1 MGTVAVPVP
10 TTRNSGDGSSALE
23 RELRAAVRGE
33 VRFSEGDR
41 ALYATD
47 GSNYRQVPIGIV
59 VPRTVDDV
67 VSTVEVCRRHDAPVL
82 SRGGGTS
89 LAGQCCNV
97 AVVIDWSK
105 YLNRVIEID
114 PEARIARVQPG
125 CVLDDLRDAAG
136 EHGLTFGP
144 DPATHNHCTLGGM
157 IGNNSCGVHAVMAGR
172 TSDNVV
178 SLEILTYDG
187 ERMTVGA
194 TSDDELSPIIAAG
207 GRRGAIYR
215 DLAALRDRYG
225 DAVRERYPDI
235 PRRVSGYNL
244 DDLLAENGFNVAR
257 ALVGS
262 EGTCVTVLEATVQ
275 LIENPPVRSL
285 LVLGYP
291 DIYAAGDHIPQIMAA
306 GPTGCEGLD
315 ERLFRLT
322 RDERLHPQAIELM
335 PEGGGWLLVEFGGA
349 DKEESDAK
357 ARALLEELEAGE
369 DAPSS
374 KLFDDPDQEEL
385 VWQVRESGLGATAH
399 EPDGTDTWPGWED
412 SAVPPDKVAP
422 YLSDLRELYA
432 RYGFQASLYGHFG
445 QGCIHTR
452 IPFDLVSA
460 EGVAQFRSFLDDA
473 ADLVLSYGGSLSG
486 EHGDGQARA
495 DMLPRM
501 FGDELVG
508 AFGEFKAIWDPGGH
522 MNPGKVVDPNPAT
535 SNLRLGADYAPWEP
549 ETHFSYSS
557 DGGSFAHAGGLRCV
571 GVGNCRRHD
580 GGTMCPSYM
589 VTREEKHSTR
599 GRARL
604 LFEMMNREV
613 ITDGWRSEEVRE
625 ALDLC
630 LACKGCLGDC
640 PVNVDMATYKAEF
653 LSHHYKG
660 RLRPA
665 SHYSMGWLPLL
676 AEAASLAPGVVNA
689 LAHAPGLSSI
699 AKRAGGIDRARELPR
714 FARRTLRSELSA
726 RGYRAR
732 SRPLSRATVPGGGPG
747 GEGHGRGY
755 DRPGRVVLW
764 PDTFTNHFDPRI
776 GLAAVDVLEHAG
788 FEVVI
793 PDKALC
799 CGLTWISTG
808 QLSTAKR
815 VLGRT
820 VAALAPEV
828 RAGVP
833 VVGLEPSCTAT
844 FRHDLGELFPH
855 DQDAKRLTEHTYTL
869 AEVLREHA
877 PGWEPP
883 AMPRQAVVQTHCHQ
897 GAVMGTSADE
907 ELMAAGSIDAD
918 MLDSGCCGLA
928 GNFGFTE
935 GHHEVSIAAAERVM
949 LPAIRDASPETIVM
963 ADGFS
968 CRTQI
973 GYGSRREALHLAE
986 VLAMAIHQG
995 EPGALPRNRPERTR
1009 IGSRLPGASARR
1021 R

>member
-1 MGTVAVPVP
+1 MGTVAVPIP

-23 RELRAAVRGE
+23 RELRAAISGE
-33 VRFSEGDR
+33 VRFSDGDR

-47 GSNYRQVPIGIV
+47 GSNYRQVPIGVV

-67 VSTVEVCRRHDAPVL
+67 VATVEVCRRHDAPVL

-114 PEARIARVQPG
+114 PEARTARVQPG

-172 TSDNVV
+172 TSDNVL

-194 TSDDELSPIIAAG
+194 TSDDELSSIIAEG
-207 GRRGAIYR
+207 GRRGGIYR
-215 DLAALRDRYG
+215 DLLSLRDRYG
-225 DAVRERYPDI
+225 EQIRERYPDI

-244 DDLLAENGFNVAR
+244 DDLLVENGFNVAR
-257 ALVGS
+257 SLVGS
-262 EGTCVTVLEATVQ
+262 EGTCVTVLEATVK

-291 DIYAAGDHIPQIMAA
+291 DIYSAGDHIPQIMAA

-357 ARALLEELEAGE
+357 ARALLEDLEASD

-412 SAVPPDKVAP
+412 SAVPPDEVAP
-422 YLSDLRELYA
+422 YLSDLRELYR
-432 RYGFQASLYGHFG
+432 RYGFEASLYGHFG

-495 DMLPRM
+495 DMLPKM

-508 AFGEFKAIWDPGGH
+508 AFGEFKAIWDPAGR
-522 MNPGKVVDPNPAT
+522 MNPGKVVHPNPAD

-549 ETHFSYSS
+549 DTHFAYSS

-604 LFEMMNREV
+604 LYEMMNREV
-613 ITDGWRSEEVRE
+613 ITDGWRSEDVRE

-676 AEAASLAPGVVNA
+676 AEAASLAPRVVNA
-689 LAHAPGLSSI
+689 LAHAPGLSTL

-714 FARRTLRSELSA
+714 FARRTLRSELAA
-726 RGYRAR
+726 RGYRAS
-732 SRPLSRATVPGGGPG
+732 SRPRLRRTPPGDGAAGDGGG
-747 GEGHGRGY
+747 
-755 DRPGRVVLW
+755 PGRVVLW
-764 PDTFTNHFDPRI
+764 PDTFTNHFDPQI

-793 PDKALC
+793 PDKPLC

-808 QLSTAKR
+808 QLATAKR

-828 RAGVP
+828 RAGTP

-855 DQDAKRLTEHTYTL
+855 DHDARRLTDHTYTL

-883 AMPRQAVVQTHCHQ
+883 PMPCQAVVQTHCHQ
-897 GAVMGTSADE
+897 GAVMGTGADRE
-907 ELMAAGSIDAD
+907 IMAAGSIEAD

-973 GYGSRREALHLAE
+973 EYGSRREALHLAQ

-995 EPGALPRNRPERTR
+995 EPGAVPRNRPERTGV
-1009 IGSRLPGASARR
+1009 GSRLSHPSPGAR
-1021 R
+1021 